1 MSPIIGARGGLSASA
16 YGLFAPSA
24 AAASSY
30 ESIAT
35 VTVGTAQSSITFSS
49 IPSTYKHLQVRAM
62 HLYSGSGANMVCSY
76 NSGAFNNVYSHF
88 LYGNGASAAAG
99 SDTTPI
105 ISFQSGATSTDFCV
119 AIYDFLDYTNTNKT
133 HTMRGLLGQDRNG
146 SGIVGMV
153 SALATN
159 TAAINALTFTYAG
172 GANFQTNTSFA
183 LYGIKG

>member
-1 MSPIIGARGGLSASA
+1 MWWARLLNVISGLLAGGV
-16 YGLFAPSA
+16 
-24 AAASSY
+24 AASTNSY

-35 VTVGTAQSSITFSS
+35 VTVGAGGSSSISFTS

-88 LYGNGASAAAG
+88 IYGEGTTATASNN
-99 SDTTPI
+99 TTPI
-105 ISFQSGATSTDFCV
+105 ISFQSGSTSTSFCV
-119 AIYDFLDYTNTNKT
+119 AVYDFLDYANTNKNK
-133 HTMRGLLGQDRNG
+133 TMRGLMGQDLNG
-146 SGIVGMV
+146 SGIVGFL

-172 GANFQTNTSFA
+172 GDTFRQYTQFA